1 MTHLLPPNLLKL
13 FSPRPS
19 LPYVRPVGRSLDK
32 IRPKNVTGVAE
43 LLAEI
48 QANNA
53 VIDSERG
60 ARKEAKR
67 KKREEEKITKM
78 EEGEEGEAG
87 AESEEEEP
95 KFTYAEEV
103 KRQIRREER
112 AKQRKEGFE
121 KAKEACTF

>member
-87 AESEEEEP
+87 GEAGGKET
-95 KFTYAEEV
+95 KVNYAEGG
-103 KRQIRREER
+103 KRKIKHEE
-112 AKQRKEGFE
+112 KGKKRKKECE
-121 KAKEACTF
+121 KGQES